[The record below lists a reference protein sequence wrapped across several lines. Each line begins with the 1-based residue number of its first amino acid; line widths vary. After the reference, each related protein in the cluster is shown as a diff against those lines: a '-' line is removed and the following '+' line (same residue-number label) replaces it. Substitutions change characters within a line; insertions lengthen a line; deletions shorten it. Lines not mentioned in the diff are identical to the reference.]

1 MGPDETERA
10 TQQGIDITPTDTV
23 SIPILPAEPRVPEPP
38 VTDAPEVLAAAA
50 AEPVTASRSSWF
62 RVGVRPLWVALLIV
76 GLAIAIGATGWW
88 ASGVLA
94 QVDRTKTA
102 IADAR
107 AHTDSTKADTSSA
120 ISATGAEQA
129 ATEKANKDADH
140 QQAVSTQASVCIS
153 AQAGD
158 DDAVRAMLDKQRANS
173 DLTAVGSKFRT
184 ADTAI
189 WKYLATAIDY
199 MENSYKAVVAG
210 NISSA
215 NGWVSKSNAQVKT
228 EDTQLKAINR
238 TVDQINGER
247 DALSRSLEQTGQDC
261 DL

>member
-1 MGPDETERA
+1 
-10 TQQGIDITPTDTV
+10 
-23 SIPILPAEPRVPEPP
+23 
-38 VTDAPEVLAAAA
+38 
-50 AEPVTASRSSWF
+50 
-62 RVGVRPLWVALLIV
+62 LLIV

-140 QQAVSTQASVCIS
+140 QQAVSTLASVCIS

-215 NGWVSKSNAQVKT
+215 NGWVSKSNAQIDKANAQVKT